1 MNDLEQTNMLQPLV
15 DEIETAVSNAKKEIA
30 EKVNSVITETYWKI
44 GKYIVEFEQ
53 DGNVKAAYGSKL
65 LTTLSHQL
73 TLRLGRGYSR
83 PNLNNMRKFY
93 LCYENCQ
100 TVSDKLTWSHIC
112 ELIKIDDELERSFYE
127 KECYKEKWD
136 VRTLRRQMDSALFL
150 RLATSRDKEG
160 ILALAREGITYDKPE
175 DVIKDTYTLE
185 FLGLPEKERYSEEDL
200 EQKIID
206 NLQKFLLE
214 LGKGFTFVGRQY
226 PLTVNNIHYH
236 VDLVFYHR
244 ILKCFVLID
253 LKKNSVQHIDIGQM
267 NMYMGYF
274 AKEENMADDNP
285 PIGIILSH
293 NKDELLVEYATY
305 GMDSNLFVS
314 KYEFNIDGFNGWIG
328 SFKTF
333 EVKDIDGEQ
342 FYRLYPISND
352 GGGVIFNDLKMDSS
366 YDEDEENLDNILIT
380 IKFK

>member
-1 MNDLEQTNMLQPLV
+1 MNDLEQTDMLQVLV
-15 DEIETAVSNAKKEIA
+15 NEIADTVSNAKRELA
-30 EKVNSVITETYWKI
+30 EKVNSVMTETYWTI

-53 DGNVKAAYGSKL
+53 DGNVKAEYGSRL
-65 LTTLSHQL
+65 LTKLSHQL
-73 TLRLGRGYSR
+73 TLRLGKGYSR

-93 LCYENCQ
+93 LCYPNCQ

-150 RLATSRDKEG
+150 RLAASRDKEG
-160 ILALAREGITYDKPE
+160 VLALANEGITYNKPE
-175 DVIKDTYTLE
+175 DIVNTYTLE
-185 FLGLPEKERYSEEDL
+185 FLGIPEQERYSEEDL

-206 NLQKFLLE
+206 NLQSFLLE

-226 PLTVNNIHYH
+226 PLTINNIHYH

-253 LKKNSVQHIDIGQM
+253 LKKNSVQHADVGQM

-274 AKEENMADDNP
+274 AKEENMEDDNP

-314 KYEFNIDGFNGWIG
+314 KYELYLPDRRELQKLLNHIM
-328 SFKTF
+328 
-333 EVKDIDGEQ
+333 EQDIKE
-342 FYRLYPISND
+342 
-352 GGGVIFNDLKMDSS
+352 K
-366 YDEDEENLDNILIT
+366 EE
-380 IKFK
+380 